1 GRALVTS
8 ILRGVSL
15 MGTASFSKKWVAYD
29 TGAAA
34 VFHPVFFAVCGAGF
48 VRVLTAIPGTAPL
61 E

>member
-1 GRALVTS
+1 
-8 ILRGVSL
+8 
-15 MGTASFSKKWVAYD
+15 MGTVSISKKWVAYD